1 MRKQC
6 ARSVL
11 QETTLSRGAGLEMSR
26 RLAGTGRQGEREG
39 HPRVLWAG
47 GGVANANNK
56 STFIPSRA
64 LQLHAKQWPGS
75 SEAPGLSLHRPV
87 MSAKGRA

>member
-1 MRKQC
+1 MHGQC
-6 ARSVL
+6 CRRPHFPEELDLRCLEGWLGQGDKEKEKDIPGCS
-11 QETTLSRGAGLEMSR
+11 GL
-26 RLAGTGRQGEREG
+26 G
-39 HPRVLWAG
+39 G